1 MEKRFFFRVE
11 FTCGPTVVARKF
23 VKGLENDTIGNLL
36 HDNMPEGDYGIRTVT
51 GCSGSNSTNNKTSI
65 EVSMPV
71 PCLYEFGV
79 KELTVQLTASTDVS
93 DTHTVATSESKSR
106 NAFDLLMSLQR
117 KYDSLPE
124 PRYVA

>member
-1 MEKRFFFRVE
+1 M
-11 FTCGPTVVARKF
+11 VARKF

-51 GCSGSNSTNNKTSI
+51 LTGCSGSNSTNNNLNKTSI